1 MTVGCLGDVEFSV
14 SSELV
19 QTFEN
24 MKWQGSARI
33 ASHDRH
39 LGGSLA
45 EFTGSDA
52 EKVSF
57 DFVLSEFLGMTG
69 VQQALD
75 KLRLYMEN
83 GRILPLVIGTKSYG
97 RYRWLIQSLETSKNV
112 FDGRG
117 KLLSCHVA
125 VSLIEYLKR

>member
-1 MTVGCLGDVEFSV
+1 MIVGCLGDVEFSV

-24 MKWQGSARI
+24 LKWSGSARI

-57 DFVLSEFLGMTG
+57 DFVLSEFLGKKD
-69 VQQALD
+69 VQLELD
-75 KLRLYMEN
+75 RLRMWMVS
-83 GRILPLVIGTKSYG
+83 GKVLPLVIGTKSYG
-97 RYRWLIQSLETSKNV
+97 RYRWLIQSFDTSKNIY
-112 FDGRG
+112 DGRG
-117 KLLSCHVA
+117 KLLSCHVS

>member
-19 QTFEN
+19 YTFEN
-24 MKWQGSARI
+24 MKWSGAARI
-33 ASHDRH
+33 AMHDRH

-45 EFTGSDA
+45 EFTGSEA

-57 DFVLSEFLGMTG
+57 DFVLSEFLGAEN
-69 VQQALD
+69 VQIDLD

-83 GRILPLVIGTKSYG
+83 GRVLPLVIGTKSYG
-97 RYRWLIQSLETSKNV
+97 RYRWLIQSLDTSKNV

-117 KLLSCHVA
+117 KLLSCT
-125 VSLIEYLKR
+125 VSVTLVEYLKG

>member
-1 MTVGCLGDVEFSV
+1 MIVGCLGDVEFSV

-19 QTFEN
+19 ETFEN
-24 MKWQGSARI
+24 LKWKGSARI
-33 ASHDRH
+33 TSHERH

-52 EKVSF
+52 ETVSF
-57 DFVLSEFLGMTG
+57 DFLLTEFLGMED
-69 VQQALD
+69 VQGALD

-83 GRILPLVIGTKSYG
+83 GRVLPLVIGPKSYG
-97 RYRWLIQSLETSKNV
+97 RYRWLIQSLDTSKNI

-117 KLLSCHVA
+117 KLLSCMVS

>member
-1 MTVGCLGDVEFSV
+1 MIVGCLGDVEFSV

-19 QTFEN
+19 YTFEN
-24 MKWQGSARI
+24 LKWNGSARI

-39 LGGSLA
+39 LAGSLT

-57 DFVLSEFLGMTG
+57 DFLLSEYFGAKN
-69 VQQALD
+69 VQQDLD

-83 GRILPLVIGTKSYG
+83 GRVLPLVIGTKSYG
-97 RYRWLIQSLETSKNV
+97 RYRWLIESLSTSKNI

-117 KLLSCHVA
+117 KLMQCT
-125 VSLIEYLKR
+125 VSVNLIEYLKR

>member
-1 MTVGCLGDVEFSV
+1 MIVGCLGDVEFSV

-57 DFVLSEFLGMTG
+57 EFVLSEFFGMTD
-69 VQQALD
+69 VQLKLD
-75 KLRLYMEN
+75 QLRMWMEK
-83 GRILPLVIGTKSYG
+83 GKVLPLVIGTKSYG
-97 RYRWLIQSLETSKNV
+97 RYRWLIQSLDTSKNI

-117 KLLSCHVA
+117 KLLSTHVS

>member
-1 MTVGCLGDVEFSV
+1 MIVGCLGDVEFSV

-19 QTFEN
+19 ETFEN
-24 MKWQGSARI
+24 LKWQGAARI
-33 ASHDRH
+33 TAHERH
-39 LGGSLA
+39 LNGSLA

-57 DFVLSEFLGMTG
+57 EFVLSEFFGMTG

-83 GRILPLVIGTKSYG
+83 GRVLPLVIGTKSYG
-97 RYRWLIQSLETSKNV
+97 RYRWLIQSLDTSKNI

-117 KLLSCHVA
+117 KLLSTHVS

>member
-14 SSELV
+14 SSDLV
-19 QTFEN
+19 KTFEN
-24 MKWQGSARI
+24 MKWGGAAKI
-33 ASHDRH
+33 TSHERH
-39 LGGSLA
+39 MNGALS

-57 DFVLSEFLGMTG
+57 DFVLSEYMGVKN
-69 VQQALD
+69 VQQEID

-83 GRILPLVIGTKSYG
+83 GRVLPLVIGTKSYG
-97 RYRWLIQSLETSKNV
+97 RYRWLISSLDSGKCT

-117 KLLSCHVA
+117 KLMATTVS

>member
-1 MTVGCLGDVEFSV
+1 MIVGCLGDVEFSV

-19 QTFEN
+19 YTFEN
-24 MKWQGSARI
+24 LKWAGAARI
-33 ASHDRH
+33 ATHDRH
-39 LGGSLA
+39 LAGSLA
-45 EFTGSDA
+45 EFTGSEA

-57 DFVLSEFLGMTG
+57 DFVLSEYFGAKN
-69 VQQALD
+69 VQQDLD

-83 GRILPLVIGTKSYG
+83 GRVLPLVIGTKSYG
-97 RYRWLIQSLETSKNV
+97 RYRWLIQSLSTSKNV

-117 KLLSCHVA
+117 KLMSCSVS

>member
-1 MTVGCLGDVEFSV
+1 MDTPPAPTAIFAASDVLLNAKDATAASKFIALNEYAF
-14 SSELV
+14 E
-19 QTFEN
+19 TFH
-24 MKWQGSARI
+24 AP
-33 ASHDRH
+33 
-39 LGGSLA
+39 L
-45 EFTGSDA
+45 GSDA

-57 DFVLSEFLGMTG
+57 DFVISEFLGMTG

-83 GRILPLVIGTKSYG
+83 GRVLPLVIGTKSYG
-97 RYRWLIQSLETSKNV
+97 RYRWLIQSLDASKNI

-117 KLLSCHVA
+117 KLLSTHVS